1 MLIHA
6 LPIAASLPDKPGVLE
21 AISYQVVGL
30 IVVFTALGSI
40 WLLMEGMGMVFREVE
55 RRKQLKLSLAIQPE
69 LRAASKAP
77 SGIAPELIAVI
88 TAAAHAS
95 LQAGE
100 HIISIV
106 PVERDSDRNIQLLA
120 WSSEGRRQHFGSH
133 KVR

>member
-1 MLIHA
+1 M
-6 LPIAASLPDKPGVLE
+6 PDKPGVLE

-30 IVVFTALGSI
+30 FVVFTALGSI
-40 WLLMEGMGMVFREVE
+40 WLLMEGMGFVFRGVE
-55 RRKQLKLSLAIQPE
+55 RRKKLNLALATP
-69 LRAASKAP
+69 AAPLPAAAP
-77 SGIAPELIAVI
+77 AGIAPELIAVI

-100 HIISIV
+100 HIVSIV
-106 PVERDSDRNIQLLA
+106 PLERYPQPNIQLLA